1 MEEVRQVVEKRLREG
16 PPERPEEEKTSATEA
31 LEKVTA
37 LKAKGMLDEAVV
49 ADALK
54 SGEREIS
61 IAGLAVLAGL
71 KVAIVRAVITN
82 RSAKGMVAI
91 AWKAG
96 MTAKLAETLQQ
107 KLALVVPSE
116 VLRANGPDYPLDD
129 AAMEWQLDF
138 IKDLA

>member
-1 MEEVRQVVEKRLREG
+1 
-16 PPERPEEEKTSATEA
+16 
-31 LEKVTA
+31 
-37 LKAKGMLDEAVV
+37 
-49 ADALK
+49 
-54 SGEREIS
+54 
-61 IAGLAVLAGL
+61 
-71 KVAIVRAVITN
+71 
-82 RSAKGMVAI
+82 
-91 AWKAG
+91 